1 MSGAVRVR
9 AEDNGCGCPAC
20 QLYGLLVAA
29 GHEVDGEAYADFH
42 AHCTAVA
49 VRETGPA
56 SQFRKF
62 PGGRS
67 SGGVDAGNNV
77 P

>member
-1 MSGAVRVR
+1 MSVLAVRVR

-42 AHCTAVA
+42 AHCTA
-49 VRETGPA
+49 PA
-56 SQFRKF
+56 MSTHRVDIARR
-62 PGGRS
+62 GGQTPSWR
-67 SGGVDAGNNV
+67 VV
-77 P
+77 